1 MIRPTPRRVPAVP
14 AFSAFLSA
22 FALLGAGGAPVA
34 SAQTIPNTVTIRN
47 FFKSGSDSLTFTRPV
62 ALVPYPASVAADS
75 AYIVIQA
82 NGRIMT
88 VGRKNNAWAKTDS
101 AVMTVSGGTSNGNE
115 QGLLGFA
122 FHPRFTTNR
131 KYYVYYIASGS
142 TAGGFDMLAERTAD
156 STLRP
161 HSTDPMRTLLR
172 VTDPYNN
179 HNGGTLAF
187 DSAGY
192 LFLGIGDGG
201 NGGDPQN
208 RAQNTDSLLG
218 KMLRFDVDGADAFP
232 SDTTRNY
239 AIPADNP
246 FVGQPG
252 YKPEIWAYG
261 LRNPWKWS
269 FDALT
274 GKLWLGHVGQD
285 KWESATLVAKGDNL
299 GWRTV
304 EGSHCYSPSTG
315 CTMTGFHLPFFTYPH
330 TGGGDTTGNCII
342 GGYVYRGD
350 PASPYYGL
358 YFMGDNGNGRV
369 WAVRT
374 DGVSKQD
381 YRLVGT
387 VSSLTSFA
395 EDARRRLFALSQG
408 GSVYILES
416 PDMNP
421 SVALRSARA
430 DRRGG
435 APAIR
440 MDDVLRNPGGYL
452 LRDLGGRALR
462 AVPSG
467 IFFAVDRAHP
477 AAATLLTGAR

>member
-1 MIRPTPRRVPAVP
+1 MSKRLPALALVL
-14 AFSAFLSA
+14 AA
-22 FALLGAGGAPVA
+22 FALLGAGGASVA
-34 SAQTIPNTVTIRN
+34 SAQTIPNTITIRN

-62 ALVPYPASVAADS
+62 ALVPYPASVAPDS

-82 NGRIMT
+82 GGKITT
-88 VGRKNNAWAKTDS
+88 VRRVANAWVKTDS
-101 AVMTVSGGTSNGNE
+101 AVVKVWNGTASGNE

-122 FHPRFTTNR
+122 FHPNFKTNR
-131 KYYVYYIASGS
+131 KYYMYNVDSGS
-142 TAGGFDMLAERTAD
+142 TQGGFDVLSERIAD

-161 HSTDPMRTLLR
+161 HTTDPKRTLLR
-172 VTDPYNN
+172 ITDPYNN
-179 HNGGTLAF
+179 HNGGTIAF
-187 DSAGY
+187 GADGY
-192 LFLGIGDGG
+192 LYLGIGDGG
-201 NGGDPQN
+201 SSGDPQA

-246 FVGQPG
+246 FVGLTG

-261 LRNPWKWS
+261 MRNPWKWS

-274 GKLWLGHVGQD
+274 GKMWLGHVGQD

-299 GWRTV
+299 GWKTV
-304 EGSHCYSPSTG
+304 EGNHCYSPSSG
-315 CTMTGFHLPFFTYPH
+315 CTMAGFHLPFFTYPH
-330 TGGGDTTGNCII
+330 TGSGDTTGNCII
-342 GGYVYRGD
+342 GGYVYRAD

-374 DGVSKQD
+374 DGVTKQD

-395 EDARRRLFALSQG
+395 EDTRHRLFALSQNG
-408 GSVYILES
+408 GVYILES

-421 SVALRSARA
+421 PASLRPARA
-430 DRRGG
+430 PTGL
-435 APAIR
+435 IR
-440 MDDVLRNPGGYL
+440 LDEVMRNPGDYL

-462 AVPSG
+462 GVPSG
-467 IFFAVDRAHP
+467 IFFAIDRAHP
-477 AAATLLTGAR
+477 DAAALLTGVR